1 MWPTLLYAAL
11 AIAICGWIFTSFRQ
25 RRKVH
30 ALERSKEEIQVE
42 ETLVFDFLHGLG
54 EAFRETIKP
63 HDLHRLIV
71 EGATRILDAHGGALY
86 LTDRSGNKLVP
97 VFLSKGCPPLVPV
110 PGHIL
115 HQAATTPAAL
125 EGFLRMHSV
134 PPSEGLIGT
143 ETIKPHDLHRLIVE
157 GATRILDAHGG
168 ALYLTD
174 RSGNKLVPVF
184 LSKGCPPLVP
194 VPGHILHQAATA
206 PAALEGFLRMHS
218 VPPGEGLIGTV
229 WQTTQPVSLADVRDV
244 PELARLRET
253 PLGTASLMATAL
265 LYGKQ
270 NMGVLA
276 VGNGPMG
283 APFTPSDFVVFKSI
297 AEQSAFALYNAIIY
311 SEANEK
317 KRLDHDLEIAR
328 DIQRILLPEKSPAVP
343 GFEIAGINIPARQV
357 SGDYFD
363 YIRVDEHRLG
373 VAIADVS
380 GKGVPASLI
389 MAICRSV
396 LRSQAPQNPSPAEV
410 LKAVNRQLYPD
421 IKEDMFIS
429 MAYLVVDHSVG
440 SITLARA
447 GHDAPLLYR
456 RAQQT
461 VELIKPP
468 GMVVGIDSGSVFDRI
483 TNDFAIRL
491 EQDDCLVL
499 YTDGVTEALDAE
511 GFEFGIDRMIQ
522 SVRASAAHGASAI
535 ITRLIDDVR
544 NFVGAHPQNDD
555 ITLITIRKHEKDQP

>member
-25 RRKVH
+25 RQKVH

-42 ETLVFDFLHGLG
+42 ETLAFDFLHGLG

-63 HDLHRLIV
+63 HDMHRLIV

-134 PPSEGLIGT
+134 PP
-143 ETIKPHDLHRLIVE
+143 
-157 GATRILDAHGG
+157 
-168 ALYLTD
+168 
-174 RSGNKLVPVF
+174 
-184 LSKGCPPLVP
+184 
-194 VPGHILHQAATA
+194 
-206 PAALEGFLRMHS
+206 
-218 VPPGEGLIGTV
+218 GEGLIGTV
-229 WQTTQPVSLADVRDV
+229 WQTAQPVSLADVRDV

-253 PLGTASLMATAL
+253 PLGTASLMATSL

-276 VGNGPMG
+276 LGNGPMS

-317 KRLDHDLEIAR
+317 KRLDHDLEIAQ
-328 DIQRILLPEKSPAVP
+328 DIQRLLLPSEAPVIE
-343 GFEIAGINIPARQV
+343 GFEISGINIPARHV

-363 YIRVDEHRLG
+363 YIKVDDERLG

-380 GKGVPASLI
+380 GKGVPASII

-396 LRSQAPQNPSPAEV
+396 LRSQATGNPSPADV
-410 LKAVNRQLYPD
+410 LQKVNRQIYPD

-429 MAYLVVDHSVG
+429 MAYVILDHAHNT
-440 SITLARA
+440 TLLSRA
-447 GHDAPLLYR
+447 EHDAPLLYK
-456 RAQQT
+456 RATET
-461 VELIKPP
+461 VTPVKPP

-483 TNDFAIRL
+483 TSDFALSL
-491 EQDDCLVL
+491 ERDDCLLL
-499 YTDGVTEALDAE
+499 YTDGVTEALDAN
-511 GFEFGIDRMIQ
+511 GDEFGFDRMIQ
-522 SVRASAAHGASAI
+522 CVHASAPEGAPALIARI
-535 ITRLIDDVR
+535 IEEL
-544 NFVGAHPQNDD
+544 
-555 ITLITIRKHEKDQP
+555 

>member
-1 MWPTLLYAAL
+1 MWPTLLYALL
-11 AIAICGWIFTSFRQ
+11 AIAICGWVFTTFRQ

-71 EGATRILDAHGGALY
+71 EGATRILDANGGALY

-97 VFLSKGCPPLVPV
+97 MFLSKGCPPLVPV

-125 EGFLRMHSV
+125 EGFL
-134 PPSEGLIGT
+134 
-143 ETIKPHDLHRLIVE
+143 
-157 GATRILDAHGG
+157 
-168 ALYLTD
+168 
-174 RSGNKLVPVF
+174 
-184 LSKGCPPLVP
+184 
-194 VPGHILHQAATA
+194 Q
-206 PAALEGFLRMHS
+206 MHS
-218 VPPGEGLIGTV
+218 VPPGEGFIGTV
-229 WQTTQPVSLADVRDV
+229 WQTAQPVLLTDVRDV

-253 PLGTASLMATAL
+253 PFGTASLMATAL

-328 DIQRILLPEKSPAVP
+328 DIQRILLPEKSPNIP
-343 GFEIAGINIPARQV
+343 GFEIAGLNIPARQV

-363 YIRVDEHRLG
+363 YIRGDLSKR
-373 VAIADVS
+373 
-380 GKGVPASLI
+380 
-389 MAICRSV
+389 
-396 LRSQAPQNPSPAEV
+396 
-410 LKAVNRQLYPD
+410 
-421 IKEDMFIS
+421 
-429 MAYLVVDHSVG
+429 
-440 SITLARA
+440 
-447 GHDAPLLYR
+447 
-456 RAQQT
+456 
-461 VELIKPP
+461 
-468 GMVVGIDSGSVFDRI
+468 
-483 TNDFAIRL
+483 FA
-491 EQDDCLVL
+491 
-499 YTDGVTEALDAE
+499 
-511 GFEFGIDRMIQ
+511 
-522 SVRASAAHGASAI
+522 
-535 ITRLIDDVR
+535 
-544 NFVGAHPQNDD
+544 
-555 ITLITIRKHEKDQP
+555 